1 MNKIINKVF
10 PIMTLALVL
19 TLSACLTDSDYNNNL
34 IGTKSNGNQNF
45 VEVHLTSD
53 NMTNTV
59 SRGFDLVNSD
69 VAVNDLIPVR
79 LTSGPATSDVTVTF
93 RLLKK
98 GSLINNTAGIVAPKD
113 TLLKYKLVTA
123 PMDSL
128 EKSGL
133 VICDST
139 KFVVQ
144 NTNYK
149 VTIPAGQQE
158 AFIRV
163 KLNPTNFSP
172 ASVFVFGVELLSV
185 SDSKYTISSLKTGFV
200 KFNIKNQY
208 DALYSMEGYRIRP
221 GNATEPIAEE
231 RHLSTINATTVQD
244 PKFGNY
250 SAYHVNVEVTTTPI
264 TIIGSTDLCYKVN
277 ATPVDGA
284 GNVVGAMFTTFTGD
298 PLTAPAAP
306 ANPNEINYYNTVTKT
321 FVLNCYYFSGAGN
334 RIMYE
339 VLTRE

>member
-10 PIMTLALVL
+10 PIMTLAFVL

-34 IGTKSNGNQNF
+34 IGTKNNGNQNF

-69 VAVNDLIPVR
+69 VTVSDLIPIR

-93 RLLKK
+93 RILKK
-98 GSLINNTAGIVAPKD
+98 GSLVNNTLGVNAPKD
-113 TLLKYKLVTA
+113 SLLKYKVLTA

-144 NTNYK
+144 NANYK
-149 VTIPAGQQE
+149 VTIPAGKQE
-158 AFIRV
+158 AFVTV

-172 ASVFVFGVELLSV
+172 ASVFAFGIELLSV
-185 SDSKYTISSLKTGFV
+185 SDSKYSISSLKTGFV

-208 DALYSMEGYRIRP
+208 DALYSVVGYRIRP

-250 SAYHVNVEVTTTPI
+250 ASYHVNVEVTTNTI
-264 TIIGSTDLCYKVN
+264 TVGGVTCYKVN
-277 ATPVDGA
+277 ATPVDGSGA
-284 GNVVGAMFTTFTGD
+284 VVGAMFTTFTGD

-306 ANPNEINYYNTVTKT
+306 ANPTEINYYNPVTKT

-339 VLTRE
+339 VLERE